1 MMDYRE
7 RAIECVK
14 DTVLPLHARRL
25 RECGGDLDLMY
36 KKYSDTAAFFAEVLE
51 PGHIYEVGFPSCVCP
66 RLQYG
71 ETHEPEHC
79 ECSRQSLL
87 YILENLMPGKR
98 IAVETLETVFTGGE
112 CCRFRLTV
120 E

>member
-1 MMDYRE
+1 MDYRKQ
-7 RAIECVK
+7 AIDCVK

-25 RECGGDLDLMY
+25 RECGGDLDLLYM
-36 KKYSDTAAFFAEVLE
+36 KYGDTAAFYAKILE
-51 PGHIYEVGFPSCVCP
+51 PGRVYEVGFPSCVCP

-87 YILENLMPGKR
+87 YILESLQPEKR
-98 IAVETLETVFTGGE
+98 ITVETLETVFSGGE
-112 CCRFRLTV
+112 RCRFQVTV